1 MVSYTGFAEVY
12 DKFMDNVPYGEWA
25 SYVRELLVQ
34 YGVEKGLVCEL
45 ACGTG
50 SLTEKLDDFGYDM
63 IGIDNSFEMLD
74 MAKRKKGERD
84 ILYLL
89 QDMREFELFGTV
101 EAFVC
106 ICDGL
111 NYILEKE
118 ELVKV
123 FRLVNNYLE
132 EGGVFIF
139 DLNTIYKY
147 ETILGDCS
155 ISENR
160 EDMSFIWDNFYE
172 EEEKINEYDLTIY
185 VKEEENRYLRFDEV
199 HYQKGYEISE
209 IKEAL
214 EEAGMEFVAVFDA
227 FTKEEPKEESERVYF
242 VAREK
247 FQKGKTYR

>member
-25 SYVRELLVQ
+25 DYVRGLLVQ

-50 SLTEKLDDFGYDM
+50 SLTEKLDAFGYDM

-74 MAKRKKGERD
+74 VAKRKKGERD

-106 ICDGL
+106 VCDGL

-118 ELVKV
+118 ELIKV

-132 EGGVFIF
+132 EGGVFVF

-147 ETILGDCS
+147 ETVLGDCS
-155 ISENR
+155 ISEKR
-160 EDMSFIWDNFYE
+160 EDMSFIWDNFYDDE
-172 EEEKINEYDLTIY
+172 ERINEYDLTIY
-185 VKEEENRYLRFDEV
+185 VKEEANRYLRFDEV
-199 HYQKGYEISE
+199 HYQKGYKISE
-209 IKEAL
+209 IKEVL

-227 FTKEEPKEESERVYF
+227 FTREEPKEKSERIYF